1 MFDQVAGKQERYGIQ
16 INIRVIMKVEILGQ
30 EYEIHMDVS
39 ELDDKELEECD
50 GYIDRT
56 TKKIVIARKP
66 PICTLEDFSV
76 YKKSV
81 IRHEII
87 HAFMYE
93 SGLDGNSVWH
103 LQKGESHPEQVVEW
117 MAMQFPKMLKAFKEA
132 DAL

>member
-1 MFDQVAGKQERYGIQ
+1 
-16 INIRVIMKVEILGQ
+16 MKVDILGQ
-30 EYEIHMDVS
+30 EYEIHMGVS

-66 PICTLEDFSV
+66 TICTLEDFSV
-76 YKKSV
+76 YQKSV

-93 SGLDGNSVWH
+93 SGLDGNSVWTP
-103 LQKGESHPEQVVEW
+103 QKGESHPEQVVEW
-117 MAMQFPKMLKAFKEA
+117 IAMQFPKMMKAFKEA